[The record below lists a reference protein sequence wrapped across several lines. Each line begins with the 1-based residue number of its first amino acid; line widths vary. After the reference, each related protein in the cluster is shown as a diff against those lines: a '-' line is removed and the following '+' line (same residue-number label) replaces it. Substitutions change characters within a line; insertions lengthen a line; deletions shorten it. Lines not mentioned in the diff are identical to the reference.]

1 MLETSIKH
9 CNMHKNIDE
18 IVKVTIMENAAHKLK
33 NVASKETIDDKN
45 LNDSVS
51 INNVDKPV
59 NKNSGQDIEA
69 KRLKEIEAN
78 HHLRLIL

>member
-1 MLETSIKH
+1 
-9 CNMHKNIDE
+9 
-18 IVKVTIMENAAHKLK
+18 MENVAHKLK
-33 NVASKETIDDKN
+33 NVVNKETIDDKN

-51 INNVDKPV
+51 INNVDKSV
-59 NKNSGQDIEA
+59 NKNPGQDIEA